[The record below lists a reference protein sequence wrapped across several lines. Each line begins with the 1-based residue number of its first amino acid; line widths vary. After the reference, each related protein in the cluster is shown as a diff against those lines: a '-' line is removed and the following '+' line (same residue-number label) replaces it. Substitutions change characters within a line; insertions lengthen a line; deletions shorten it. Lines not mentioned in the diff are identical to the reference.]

1 MKPICLYYQ
10 PSYTCSLKLL
20 SHFPENNSLF
30 WLLVYHLKSKR
41 SFSKVD
47 QNMWENNP
55 LYFSRGMSV
64 ATILFI
70 LWKSN
75 LECNC
80 VGLAFSCWQ
89 IFQLIVPFSCNYH
102 AAQVVYYLAVSRVSD
117 SSWGGKYTKGS
128 QHYRKRKLKNR
139 NLCEYSCK
147 YIYSKKKIQC
157 DNIKRMTQKGQLRV
171 VLIEQGCSNIQRL
184 MSISHLINISKQERL
199 GVPKIQDARF

>member
-20 SHFPENNSLF
+20 SHFPETNSLF
-30 WLLVYHLKSKR
+30 WLLVYHLKSKS

-102 AAQVVYYLAVSRVSD
+102 AVQVVYYLAVSRVSD

-139 NLCEYSCK
+139 NFCEYSCK
-147 YIYSKKKIQC
+147 YIYSKKNPMWQYKKNDPERPAEDC
-157 DNIKRMTQKGQLRV
+157 LNRA
-171 VLIEQGCSNIQRL
+171 RL
-184 MSISHLINISKQERL
+184 FQHSKTNESIS
-199 GVPKIQDARF
+199 PY